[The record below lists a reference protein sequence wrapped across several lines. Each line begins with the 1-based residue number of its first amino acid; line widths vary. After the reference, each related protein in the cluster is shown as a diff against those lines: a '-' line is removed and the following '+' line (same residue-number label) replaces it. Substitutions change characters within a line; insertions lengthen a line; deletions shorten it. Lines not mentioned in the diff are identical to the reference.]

1 MLENI
6 RLSFQGVWSHKM
18 RSLLTML
25 GIIIGIASIIAIAST
40 IQGTNEQL
48 KQNLLG
54 AGNNTVNVKLCRS
67 DSEYEFDDY
76 TGIPAGVPVFTES
89 DREKMLAVE
98 GVEDITFYT
107 SRSYSSD
114 VWYQNTN
121 LQGASIMGIDNHYFN
136 TCGYEIRT
144 GRSFLDKD
152 YTDFR
157 RVAILDDTAATS
169 LFQEDSPLGKT
180 IEFGGTP
187 YIVIGVAQ
195 KKDEYQPVINSID
208 EYNSLMGDSDSSGV
222 VYIPSADWGI
232 SFQYDEPMN
241 IVIKAAN
248 TDYMKTV
255 GKDVKNIAN
264 ALLSVGNNSDIKY
277 KADKMIEKIE
287 EEQKMNTAANQQL
300 IWIAGISLLVGG
312 IGVMNIMLV
321 TVTERT
327 SEIGLKKAIGA
338 KKKQDSGPVPHRG
351 GRAHQHG
358 RHHRCRS
365 WEILLAK
372 VISNMTD
379 TPTAISVPVIRGFR
393 GILHA
398 HRYPVRSPAFHQG
411 GKPESHRC
419 LASRVSNF
427 QLSGNSPGSCF
438 LQKNGRGLRNAPI
451 SVILP

>member
-67 DSEYEFDDY
+67 DSEYEFDNY
-76 TGIPAGVPVFTES
+76 SGIPAGVPVFSES
-89 DREKMLAVE
+89 DREKMLDVE
-98 GVEDITFYT
+98 GVEDIAFYN

-121 LQGASIMGIDNHYFN
+121 LQGASIMGIDSHYLN

-144 GRSFLDKD
+144 GRSFIEKD

-169 LFQEDSPLGKT
+169 LFQEESPLGKT
-180 IEFGGTP
+180 IELSGSP
-187 YIVIGVAQ
+187 YIVVGVAQ
-195 KKDEYQPVINSID
+195 KKDEYQPVINSVD
-208 EYNSLMGDSDSSGV
+208 EYYSLMSDSDSSGV

-232 SFQYDEPMN
+232 SFQYDEPQN
-241 IVIKAAN
+241 IVIKAEN

-255 GKDVKNIAN
+255 GKDVKSIAN
-264 ALLSVGNNSDIKY
+264 DLLSVGKSSDIKY

-338 KKKQDSGPVPHRG
+338 KKKRILAQFLTEAAVLTSMG
-351 GRAHQHG
+351 GIIG
-358 RHHRCRS
+358 V
-365 WEILLAK
+365 IVGNVLAK

-379 TPTAISVPVIRGFR
+379 TPTAISVPVIVVSVLFSMLI
-393 GILHA
+393 GIL
-398 HRYPVRSPAFHQG
+398 F
-411 GKPESHRC
+411 
-419 LASRVSNF
+419 
-427 QLSGNSPGSCF
+427 
-438 LQKNGRGLRNAPI
+438 GLLPSIKAANLNPI
-451 SVILP
+451 DALRHE